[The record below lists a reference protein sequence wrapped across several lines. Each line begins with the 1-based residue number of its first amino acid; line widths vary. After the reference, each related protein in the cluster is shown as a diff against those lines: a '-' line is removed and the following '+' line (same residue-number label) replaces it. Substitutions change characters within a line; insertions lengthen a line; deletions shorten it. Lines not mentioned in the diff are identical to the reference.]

1 MLAIVT
7 GCRRGELGALTW
19 ADIDFK
25 GRVLRISE
33 SLEQT
38 KVGLRVKP
46 TKTEKPRDIPLPKS
60 AIELLREHRGRQPEN
75 RCLFGAAYRDDLN
88 QESGTQWVKPSHA
101 APFAWQSITGGR
113 CAPPGG
119 KQTCLGYSSVYVAQ
133 QSTTTALSKDELAA
147 ADIWDTSIQKSI
159 DAERSKVS

>member
-33 SLEQT
+33 SLEQA

-75 RCLFGAAYRDDLN
+75 RRLFGAAYRDDLN
-88 QESGTQWVKPSHA
+88 QESGTQWVKPSHLRHSHGSQLLA
-101 APFAWQSITGGR
+101 NGVPLPVVSKRVSAIRAFMLRNNLQPPHCQRTSLPRPTFGTPPF
-113 CAPPGG
+113 
-119 KQTCLGYSSVYVAQ
+119 
-133 QSTTTALSKDELAA
+133 
-147 ADIWDTSIQKSI
+147 
-159 DAERSKVS
+159 RSR